1 MNYDVIVIGAGLGGL
16 TAGARLA
23 RNGFK
28 VLMVEQHNIPGGCAT
43 TFKRKDYTVEVGLHE
58 MDGLDEIDAK
68 TDIFNDLDIF
78 NNVELIRLP
87 EFYRYINPNIDF
99 VMPDDANEAITKL
112 IKNFP
117 EDEKGIR
124 YYFKQM
130 RGIRKQVPKLPR
142 SKIARFFLLP
152 LYPLLFPNVVKN
164 AKKSVGQFLDEN
176 IRNDDLKLLLTAN
189 LGYYHDDPYSMSMIY
204 FSTAQDGYYA
214 GGWYIKGGSQKLSD
228 YLASCISSN
237 GGEIVYRHLV
247 EEIIV
252 ENNKA
257 VGIIYRKKSKKETE
271 RIQANAKYIIA
282 NNAVPA
288 LAKMLPKEQSLKV
301 EDQIKNLQNSCSVIT
316 LYLGFTKM
324 PKVLGNKFYS
334 TFIANNDVKNLK
346 DFAEDLQH
354 ADFDKRHLIFVDY
367 SQIDSGLT
375 PEGKSFGV
383 LATSDYGKD
392 WENLSKEEYKTK
404 KEEVSKAMIDR
415 LEKLIPG
422 IKEHIEYYE
431 LGTAKTVERY
441 TLNPG
446 GSVYGFSQTV
456 SQAGDNRFGQS
467 MPVKNLH
474 IASAWGFPG
483 GGFTGAIISGFLTSL
498 KIK

>member
-1 MNYDVIVIGAGLGGL
+1 LSC
-16 TAGARLA
+16 
-23 RNGFK
+23 F
-28 VLMVEQHNIPGGCAT
+28 
-43 TFKRKDYTVEVGLHE
+43 FSS
-58 MDGLDEIDAK
+58 
-68 TDIFNDLDIF
+68 
-78 NNVELIRLP
+78 
-87 EFYRYINPNIDF
+87 
-99 VMPDDANEAITKL
+99 
-112 IKNFP
+112 KN
-117 EDEKGIR
+117 
-124 YYFKQM
+124 
-130 RGIRKQVPKLPR
+130 
-142 SKIARFFLLP
+142 
-152 LYPLLFPNVVKN
+152 
-164 AKKSVGQFLDEN
+164 DEN
-176 IRNDDLKLLLTAN
+176 IQQIRWSEGGQ
-189 LGYYHDDPYSMSMIY
+189 LGP
-204 FSTAQDGYYA
+204 
-214 GGWYIKGGSQKLSD
+214 D
-228 YLASCISSN
+228 YP
-237 GGEIVYRHLV
+237 
-247 EEIIV
+247 
-252 ENNKA
+252 NNKA

-334 TFIANNDVKNLK
+334 TFIANNDVKILK

-383 LATSDYGKD
+383 LTTSDYGKD

-404 KEEVSKAMIDR
+404 NEEVSKAMIDR